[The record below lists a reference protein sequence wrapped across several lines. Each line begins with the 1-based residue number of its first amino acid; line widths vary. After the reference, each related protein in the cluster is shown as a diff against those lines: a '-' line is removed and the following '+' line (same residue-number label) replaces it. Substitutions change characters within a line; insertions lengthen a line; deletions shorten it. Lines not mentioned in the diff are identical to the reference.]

1 MSSYISGGN
10 SGAFCDMQ
18 GVILHHVKKTKFER
32 VKTSNLVQ
40 GERINN
46 DVTTQMCDRMSQ
58 NIART
63 SPLFTAFH
71 SGVRMSSSR
80 NHAHVTAIH
89 ASWHAT
95 LQMENSDMTKLKSLA
110 VAAAATLTF
119 ATAANAANIVEIA
132 AGDDRFSTLVAAVT
146 AADLVETLQGPGP
159 FTVFAPLNDAF
170 AALPEG
176 TVATLLQPDN
186 KDQLTSVLLY
196 HVDDRNL
203 TAEMIPTG
211 SNYFK
216 PILQTERMCIT
227 KDDSGVSIADGTGS
241 TANVVIANIKADN
254 GVIHVIDKVLLPG
267 TRPAC
272 H

>member
-1 MSSYISGGN
+1 MSSDRRK
-10 SGAFCDMQ
+10 A
-18 GVILHHVKKTKFER
+18 
-32 VKTSNLVQ
+32 LVP
-40 GERINN
+40 
-46 DVTTQMCDRMSQ
+46 T
-58 NIART
+58 
-63 SPLFTAFH
+63 L
-71 SGVRMSSSR
+71 
-80 NHAHVTAIH
+80 H
-89 ASWHAT
+89 ASWHGT
-95 LQMENSDMTKLKSLA
+95 SEMENFNMTTFKNFVA
-110 VAAAATLTF
+110 AAAATLTM
-119 ATAANAANIVEIA
+119 ATAANAASIVEIA
-132 AGDDRFSTLVAAVT
+132 ASDDRFSTLVAAVS

-176 TVATLLQPDN
+176 TVETLLQPEN

-203 TAEMIPTG
+203 TAEMIPAG

-227 KDDSGVSIADGTGS
+227 KDGSGVSIADGTGS
-241 TANVVIANIKADN
+241 TANVVIANITADN